1 MNCRNYSDFIKN
13 RPSNRRPRKNKVERW
28 QGERVRLL
36 RKASHQHANGE
47 ERYRCREG
55 MTWLAGLKREAVSS
69 RWRQWERGGGND
81 TSQVEKQK
89 ARAAWPTL
97 ARHTLK
103 THSWPRIILPIIST
117 LFTQN
122 AQRNCRLDA
131 PLSCPTASAWQKHF
145 LTGSHWSR
153 REINSSECSPLSEPL
168 PLPLLLIELY
178 FLKHPLNYI

>member
-1 MNCRNYSDFIKN
+1 MNCRNYWLHQKQTEGLE
-13 RPSNRRPRKNKVERW
+13 KEGERW

-69 RWRQWERGGGND
+69 RWRQWESGGGND

-97 ARHTLK
+97 ARHTENTLLAQDHFTNHIHPVYPERPTQLPFGRATVMSHCLSLAKTLSDRKSLK
-103 THSWPRIILPIIST
+103 
-117 LFTQN
+117 
-122 AQRNCRLDA
+122 
-131 PLSCPTASAWQKHF
+131 
-145 LTGSHWSR
+145 
-153 REINSSECSPLSEPL
+153 
-168 PLPLLLIELY
+168 
-178 FLKHPLNYI
+178 